1 MTNSKLGP
9 NPLLDPLVPAISA
22 WALVTAV
29 STGVFD
35 ALANGKCNSDDI
47 AKHLDLDSDGIKRL
61 LDILSCLGYVKSKDG
76 DYELTEVSR
85 KTLLENSP
93 HRLKNWI
100 RFCRIQLR
108 AIEQLENSLSSD
120 DSVNLQALMQGPE
133 ELYVHQL
140 ALAETATPAA
150 EWIAANVPV
159 QEGSKLMLDVGGSH
173 GIYSAAI
180 CRRNLP
186 LRSEIMELP
195 DIIET
200 ARAVA
205 RDLGTDDLVT
215 HIEGDILKN
224 ELSKNY
230 DLVFMS
236 NLIHH
241 IPSDHIAEVI
251 GKIHKHLKPGDTIAI
266 WDFSENEGEPE
277 IVSSA
282 FSLFFYMT
290 SKARCYSF
298 EEIEQLLSDAGFDHF
313 SAIRPP
319 APSPHALYIAHKT

>member
-1 MTNSKLGP
+1 MTDSKMGP
-9 NPLLDPLVPAISA
+9 SPLLDPLVPAISA
-22 WALVTAV
+22 WALISAV
-29 STGVFD
+29 SKGIFD
-35 ALANGKCNSDDI
+35 TIASGQHQPDDI

-61 LDILSCLGYVKSKDG
+61 LDLLSCLGYVKSRDG

-85 KTLLENSP
+85 KTLLEDSP

-100 RFCRIQLR
+100 RFCRIQLQ
-108 AIEQLENSLSSD
+108 AMEQLENSLSSD
-120 DSVNLQALMQGPE
+120 DSVNLKALMQGQE

-140 ALAETATPAA
+140 AMAETAAPAGD
-150 EWIAANVPV
+150 WIAANVPV
-159 QEGSKLMLDVGGSH
+159 QEGSTLMLDVGGSH

-195 DIIET
+195 DVIET

-224 ELSKNY
+224 ELSNNY

-251 GKIHKHLKPGDTIAI
+251 GKIHKHLKPGGTIAI
-266 WDFSENEGEPE
+266 WDFSETQGEPE
-277 IVSSA
+277 LVSSA

-290 SKARCYSF
+290 SKARCYSL
-298 EEIEQLLSDAGFDHF
+298 EEIEQLLSDADFVHF

-319 APSPHALYIAHKT
+319 VPSPHALYIAHKA